1 MSELTVRSNLLNPF
15 QNDKPLTPAMVLS
28 LWVIADAVD
37 KLKLSDGHDE
47 TVELRIPTSKLR
59 GTEGRSDNA
68 WLKVCLERM
77 TGLKVGGTYRGQDWG
92 AVMLAEWRLEEGGA
106 MARLFIPPGGIQ
118 AFRSG
123 ETFGK
128 IEEHAAYRLQG
139 YARTLYGTLA
149 DKKRLNQ
156 NEWTF
161 DLDELR
167 WLMNVGDKKA
177 YKRFNNFRQR
187 VLNPALEEIND
198 FGTVNVTM
206 IPLKVGRSVSRVK
219 FKWDWKS
226 ISEARETDEE
236 NARLKI
242 ARRKTD
248 TVRDMPPLSG
258 NAVIDPP
265 EFEHKQTPEERAKIA
280 EEIMRDSPFKRK

>member
-1 MSELTVRSNLLNPF
+1 
-15 QNDKPLTPAMVLS
+15 
-28 LWVIADAVD
+28 
-37 KLKLSDGHDE
+37 
-47 TVELRIPTSKLR
+47 
-59 GTEGRSDNA
+59 
-68 WLKVCLERM
+68 
-77 TGLKVGGTYRGQDWG
+77 
-92 AVMLAEWRLEEGGA
+92 
-106 MARLFIPPGGIQ
+106 
-118 AFRSG
+118 
-123 ETFGK
+123 
-128 IEEHAAYRLQG
+128 
-139 YARTLYGTLA
+139 
-149 DKKRLNQ
+149 
-156 NEWTF
+156 
-161 DLDELR
+161 
-167 WLMNVGDKKA
+167 MNVGDKKA